1 MWKLAR
7 GWLFW
12 PAGRGNLAGYL
23 RSGADVHT
31 VAHDDADRRSVESIV
46 TASDFNLVIDIAVPP
61 DFHTGMN
68 SDAPSVMPEP
78 RSGAD
83 YALGRQQAVE
93 ENIIDNLNQ
102 ARHQGYTMKSI
113 PPRHRMKF
121 QDHTASNSGTRTA

>member
-78 RSGAD
+78 RSRAD
-83 YALGRQQAVE
+83 YALGRQQAVKE
-93 ENIIDNLNQ
+93 YIVNDFDH
-102 ARHQGYTMKSI
+102 ARHERYVVKMTPSGDGMKL
-113 PPRHRMKF
+113 
-121 QDHTASNSGTRTA
+121 